1 MSEHQICTSLSGS
14 ITRLP
19 LLMRQNEPLLRYV
32 ITTTSCLPLL
42 SSAAEEHTACARAP
56 SLLPAQPTGT
66 ILLNNRPNAPL
77 LPQESRSP
85 PSLPPPAAQGRLQV
99 GDSPGGHVPAA
110 PSSAYASS
118 CPTQPLVPHEG
129 RQELSDNPPCP
140 APPALHFPAA
150 LGATG
155 AMAAAGAAGTAV
167 SGANPNGCP

>member
-1 MSEHQICTSLSGS
+1 MHQIRTSLSGS

-19 LLMRQNEPLLRYV
+19 LLMRQNQPLLRYM
-32 ITTTSCLPLL
+32 ITTTSCIPLL

-66 ILLNNRPNAPL
+66 ILLKNRPNAPL

-118 CPTQPLVPHEG
+118 CPTQPLVPYEG
-129 RQELSDNPPCP
+129 RRELSDNPPCP
-140 APPALHFPAA
+140 AFPGTTFPSSPGGRQAPWLLRGP
-150 LGATG
+150 LG
-155 AMAAAGAAGTAV
+155 
-167 SGANPNGCP
+167 